1 MRRLL
6 FASLLA
12 FAMPVAAVQAQADA
26 EPQTP
31 PIKAE
36 MKKFDKAL
44 DAVIDF
50 LEDGKKGE
58 DLPMAEVA
66 AAQAALQASKQH
78 PPRITGQQPKDKQAE
93 FMRDYRIAMNKMI
106 RSTLDLEDALLNRD
120 WKGRGEGGRR
130 HGRAE
135 EDWPPHVQ
143 GAAAEGAQVA
153 GSWSAEMIH
162 GRNSRRG
169 RAVSRRCARCPTCPP
184 TSRTS
189 SGSSRCSAR
198 SSRTR
203 LLAGG

>member
-1 MRRLL
+1 MHTKVLFQTPTHNSKMRRLL

-78 PPRITGQQPKDKQAE
+78 PPRITGQQPKDCLLYTSPSP
-93 FMRDYRIAMNKMI
+93 RDQ
-106 RSTLDLEDALLNRD
+106 
-120 WKGRGEGGRR
+120 RGSRM
-130 HGRAE
+130 
-135 EDWPPHVQ
+135 P
-143 GAAAEGAQVA
+143 
-153 GSWSAEMIH
+153 SSA
-162 GRNSRRG
+162 
-169 RAVSRRCARCPTCPP
+169 
-184 TSRTS
+184 
-189 SGSSRCSAR
+189 
-198 SSRTR
+198 
-203 LLAGG
+203 

>member
-58 DLPMAEVA
+58 EPPMAQVT

-78 PPRITGQQPKDKQAE
+78 PPRITEQQPKDKQRE
-93 FMRDYRIAMNKMI
+93 FVRDYRIAMNKMI
-106 RSTLDLEDALLNRD
+106 RSMLDLEDALLNGD
-120 WKGRGEGGRR
+120 WKAAEKAVDDMVAQKKTGHRTFKGRR
-130 HGRAE
+130 R
-135 EDWPPHVQ
+135 
-143 GAAAEGAQVA
+143 
-153 GSWSAEMIH
+153 
-162 GRNSRRG
+162 RSRK
-169 RAVSRRCARCPTCPP
+169 
-184 TSRTS
+184 
-189 SGSSRCSAR
+189 
-198 SSRTR
+198 
-203 LLAGG
+203 